1 MTGLYL
7 FCLIV
12 GLPLLL
18 WMAIGGD
25 ADGGDGLSL
34 DLDGDGPFVAIP
46 LSAIA
51 FFLAGFGAIGLIG
64 EWTDTPLLV
73 TLLAAGAIGIGAGWG
88 SKALLTW
95 AGADDASS
103 TVADHELEGTIA
115 QVALPVSS
123 EHRGKIILDIAGA
136 REQMTAS
143 PADGSTIDAGERVV
157 VVRIEGG
164 VALVAP
170 LGPLMEL
177 E

>member
-18 WMAIGGD
+18 WMAFAGD
-25 ADGGDGLSL
+25 ADGGDGIGF
-34 DLDGDGPFVAIP
+34 DVDGDGPMAPIP

-51 FFLAGFGAIGLIG
+51 FFLATFGAIGVVGDL
-64 EWTDTPLLV
+64 TDTPFGI
-73 TLLAAGAIGIGAGWG
+73 TLLAAAGLGVAAGWG
-88 SKALLTW
+88 SRALIRW
-95 AGADDASS
+95 VGSSEASS
-103 TVADHELEGTIA
+103 EVADHELEGTIA
-115 QVALPVSS
+115 KVALPVSA

-136 REQMTAS
+136 REQMTAA

-157 VVRIEGG
+157 VVRIEQG

-170 LGPLMEL
+170 LGPAVEL

>member
-1 MTGLYL
+1 MSGLYL

-18 WMAIGGD
+18 WMVFAGD
-25 ADGGDGLSL
+25 ADGGDGIGF
-34 DLDGDGPFVAIP
+34 DVDGDGGLAPIP

-51 FFLAGFGAIGLIG
+51 FFLATFGAIGLVG
-64 EWTDTPLLV
+64 DLTDTPFPV
-73 TLLAAGAIGIGAGWG
+73 TLAAAVGLAGIAGWG
-88 SKALLTW
+88 SRAVIRW
-95 AGADDASS
+95 AGSSEASS
-103 TVADHELEGTIA
+103 EVTDAELEGKIA

-136 REQMTAS
+136 REQMTAA
-143 PADGSTIDAGERVV
+143 PADGSAIDAGERVV
-157 VVRIEGG
+157 VVRVEGG

-170 LGPLMEL
+170 LGQTMEL